1 MQVQWSHFLLLER
14 AGARGRLSTPRMR
27 LPPSTRF
34 YWTVTHMHFR
44 LLLAACIT
52 SIFSSVCNASDLTI
66 TTGNLRTDQGKVL
79 ICVFSADSSDRAEFP
94 DCVKGRAVR
103 SAPAV
108 ISGGK
113 AVITFNGLKDGVY
126 SVAII
131 HDENGNGKMD
141 TNFLGI
147 PAEGVGVST
156 NPRVFGKPSFEQG
169 QFTIKGNTAITIET
183 KYIL

>member
-1 MQVQWSHFLLLER
+1 
-14 AGARGRLSTPRMR
+14 MR
-27 LPPSTRF
+27 
-34 YWTVTHMHFR
+34 FR
-44 LLLAACIT
+44 LLLAACLT
-52 SIFSSVCNASDLTI
+52 GLLSTGCNASDLTV
-66 TTGNLRTDQGKVL
+66 TAGNLRSDQGQVL
-79 ICVFSADSSDRAEFP
+79 ICIFSADGSDKPEFP
-94 DCVKGRAVR
+94 DCVKGHGVR
-103 SAPAV
+103 SAQAP

-113 AVITFNGLKDGVY
+113 VVMTFSGLKDGVY
-126 SVAII
+126 AVAIV

-169 QFTIKGNTAITIET
+169 QFSIKGNTAIAIET

>member
-1 MQVQWSHFLLLER
+1 
-14 AGARGRLSTPRMR
+14 MR
-27 LPPSTRF
+27 EG
-34 YWTVTHMHFR
+34 H
-44 LLLAACIT
+44 
-52 SIFSSVCNASDLTI
+52 
-66 TTGNLRTDQGKVL
+66 G
-79 ICVFSADSSDRAEFP
+79 
-94 DCVKGRAVR
+94 VR
-103 SAPAV
+103 SAQAP

-113 AVITFNGLKDGVY
+113 VVMTFSGLKDGIY
-126 SVAII
+126 AVAII

-169 QFTIKGNTAITIET
+169 QFSIKGNTAIAIET